1 MDGCQKEAGN
11 FFDLLQKSWLSKKW
25 GRFRKGGGIN
35 SETNL
40 DTDFES
46 WVFLVDRSSLS
57 EVFFRRVALQI
68 SESYW

>member
-1 MDGCQKEAGN
+1 MAVRKRRVT
-11 FFDLLQKSWLSKKW
+11 FLIY
-25 GRFRKGGGIN
+25 FRNSGYPKRGVGSEKGGGGGIN

-68 SESYW
+68 SESY

>member
-1 MDGCQKEAGN
+1 MAVRKRRVT
-11 FFDLLQKSWLSKKW
+11 FLIY
-25 GRFRKGGGIN
+25 FRNSGYPKRGIGSEKGGGIN

-68 SESYW
+68 SESY

>member
-1 MDGCQKEAGN
+1 MAVRKRRVT
-11 FFDLLQKSWLSKKW
+11 FLIY
-25 GRFRKGGGIN
+25 FRNSVYPKRGVGSEKGGGGIN

-68 SESYW
+68 SESY

>member
-1 MDGCQKEAGN
+1 MAVRKRRVT
-11 FFDLLQKSWLSKKW
+11 FLIY
-25 GRFRKGGGIN
+25 FRNSGYPKRGVGSEKGGGGIN

-68 SESYW
+68 SESY